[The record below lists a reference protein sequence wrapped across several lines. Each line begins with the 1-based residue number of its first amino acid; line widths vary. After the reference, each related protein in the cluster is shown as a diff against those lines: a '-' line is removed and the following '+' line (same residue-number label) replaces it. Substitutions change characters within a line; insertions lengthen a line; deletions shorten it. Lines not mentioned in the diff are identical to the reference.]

1 MLASA
6 LVNVPNPRVSLSMVA
21 LVCGLLS
28 FFFGLLIAV
37 PGIIIG
43 HMARSQIK
51 ENPYR
56 FGGARL
62 ALAGLFMS
70 YLAGTL
76 SLMTLAYVVIY
87 PESLQVVADLT
98 GYSLLLSER

>member
-1 MLASA
+1 MFASA
-6 LVNVPNPRVSLSMVA
+6 STNIPNPRVRLSMVA

-28 FFFGLLIAV
+28 FFLGLLIAI

-51 ENPYR
+51 DNPYR
-56 FGGARL
+56 FGGAKL
-62 ALAGLFMS
+62 ALTGLMMS
-70 YLAGTL
+70 YLAGAL
-76 SLMTLAYVVIY
+76 SLVTIVYVVMY
-87 PESLQVVADLT
+87 PETLQTVADIT

>member
-6 LVNVPNPRVSLSMVA
+6 SINVPSPRVRLSRVA
-21 LVCGLLS
+21 LACGLLS
-28 FFFGLLIAV
+28 FFLGLFAI

-51 ENPYR
+51 DNPYR
-56 FGGARL
+56 FGGAKL
-62 ALAGLFMS
+62 ALTGLMMS

-76 SLMTLAYVVIY
+76 SLMTLAYVILH
-87 PESLQVVADLT
+87 PESLQVVADFT